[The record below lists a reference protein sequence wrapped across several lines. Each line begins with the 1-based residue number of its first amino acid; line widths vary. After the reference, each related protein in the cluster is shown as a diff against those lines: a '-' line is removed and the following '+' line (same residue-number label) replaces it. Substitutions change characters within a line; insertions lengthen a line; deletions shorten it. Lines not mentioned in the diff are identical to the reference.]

1 MTENS
6 LIKIAFFLGIC
17 HIVCKCVKNY
27 PFEYRAEQNYLLA
40 YIFFYAGLTINLLM
54 LLIVDYISY
63 IMCFSEESLFSFLCV
78 LIGIWGIGILWVTRR
93 KMELDYKYHNIPL
106 GNEYKRNRDAQKT
119 LIIVEL
125 VMIFIVTFVHNFLL
139 TL

>member
-1 MTENS
+1 
-6 LIKIAFFLGIC
+6 
-17 HIVCKCVKNY
+17 
-27 PFEYRAEQNYLLA
+27 
-40 YIFFYAGLTINLLM
+40 M

-63 IMCFSEESLFSFLCV
+63 IMCISEESLFSFLCV